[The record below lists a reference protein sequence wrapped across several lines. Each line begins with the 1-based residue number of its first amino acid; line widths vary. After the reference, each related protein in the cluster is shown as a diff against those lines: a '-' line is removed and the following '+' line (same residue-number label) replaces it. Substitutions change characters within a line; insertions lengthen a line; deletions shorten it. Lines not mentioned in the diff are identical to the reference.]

1 MKITLYSDK
10 NDLITKL
17 NSIAVALM
25 IAASCITAVLA
36 RISFFSKLQNN
47 VIVLGAVCIFIFTA
61 LLITKRLFIPIPAL
75 ITMFFTFITYM
86 FTLLINPEQC
96 DLSAIQ
102 YIFYAVIPIF
112 VIGQKIEGEY
122 VMRYVLYISLITMP
136 MVNSFFNIQYEQYA
150 QAYMGNV
157 YSLITSVTIAMIHFK
172 LYRKQSNI
180 LVKISY
186 IYNLYL
192 LVQMLL
198 YGNRGA
204 VLCIIFCLIVLTINS
219 YDETGLKPLP
229 PLKIVIIVVVGIAVL
244 IAVINALPLLE
255 AFSSFL
261 GNTFHNVP
269 SFILKMIKYMSDG
282 DATNGR
288 ETISSFTTNAIFE
301 KPIFGNGI
309 KTFEAY
315 VKSKTTFN
323 WPYPHNYILQYLFEY
338 GIVFGLMPI
347 YLSLS
352 LAVKTVFARI
362 KEKKEFA
369 ICCTLVCLNIPKLFV
384 STDPWS
390 STTIWMLI
398 TYSLIY
404 IVNNNKYFSA
414 YKNRLHKK
422 ATEDK

>member
-25 IAASCITAVLA
+25 IAAPCITAVLA
-36 RISFFSKLQNN
+36 RIKLFANLQNN
-47 VIVLGAVCIFIFTA
+47 VIVLGAVCIFIFA
-61 LLITKRLFIPIPAL
+61 SLLMTKRLFIPIPAL
-75 ITMFFTFITYM
+75 ITTSFTFIAYM
-86 FTLLINPEQC
+86 FTLLINSEQC
-96 DLSAIQ
+96 DLSAVQ

-112 VIGQKIEGEY
+112 VIGQKIDGECI
-122 VMRYVLYISLITMP
+122 MRYVLYISLITLP
-136 MVNSFFNIQYEQYA
+136 MANSFFNIQYEQYT

-157 YSLITSVTIAMIHFK
+157 YSLLTSVTVAMIHFK
-172 LYRKQSNI
+172 LYCKQSNI
-180 LVKISY
+180 LVKFSY
-186 IYNLYL
+186 LYNLYL
-192 LVQMLL
+192 LIQMLL

-204 VLCIIFCLIVLTINS
+204 VLCIIFCLIVLMINS
-219 YDETGLKPLP
+219 YGENTLKPLSP
-229 PLKIVIIVVVGIAVL
+229 PKILIIITVGIVG
-244 IAVINALPLLE
+244 IVTVINALPLLE
-255 AFSSFL
+255 ALSSFL
-261 GNTFHNVP
+261 SSTFHSVP
-269 SFILKMIKYMSDG
+269 SFITKMIKYMSSG
-282 DATNGR
+282 DTSNGR
-288 ETISSFTTNAIFE
+288 DTISTFTTNAIFE
-301 KPIFGNGI
+301 NPIIGNGI

-315 VKSKTTFN
+315 VKSKTTFK

-338 GIVFGLMPI
+338 GIIFGLVPV

-352 LAVKTVFARI
+352 LAVKTVFSRI

-369 ICCTLVCLNIPKLFV
+369 LCCTLVCLNIPKLFV
-384 STDPWS
+384 STDPWA

-404 IVNNNKYFSA
+404 IVNNNQYFSA